1 MKTLALTFATL
12 VLLAPSASGSLI
24 VYTTILN
31 GPNEAPPNNSPGI
44 GFAEVDID
52 TDPAVQTIR
61 VRVTFSNLTTPNTA
75 AHIHCCTLLPFTG
88 TAGVATTVPTFT
100 GFPSGVTSGT
110 YDHTFSLIDPATYNP
125 AFVTAQGS
133 LSSAETALINGLS
146 IGEAYLNIH
155 TTNFPNGEIRGFLV
169 PAPEP
174 ATFLL
179 AGAAMFGF
187 LLRRRSA

>member
-1 MKTLALTFATL
+1 LTFATL

-52 TDPAVQTIR
+52 TDPAVQTMR